1 MATTAEHSLRYRSRQ
16 CDDDIVRDRHAYDT
30 APFLAQACPMSFE
43 GQKQT
48 FAPQKVMSA
57 LPTKA
62 DMCSANDDVR
72 FGPIADIG
80 QICEMSADRFRRP
93 NSLVFRIRGWR
104 RRCSLTAPPPFQP
117 SCQSR

>member
-72 FGPIADIG
+72 FGPKADIVDDHELSG
-80 QICEMSADRFRRP
+80 SNGATRGNITLISVNSPGFVSTSIEPPCCFTMMS
-93 NSLVFRIRGWR
+93 
-104 RRCSLTAPPPFQP
+104 
-117 SCQSR
+117 